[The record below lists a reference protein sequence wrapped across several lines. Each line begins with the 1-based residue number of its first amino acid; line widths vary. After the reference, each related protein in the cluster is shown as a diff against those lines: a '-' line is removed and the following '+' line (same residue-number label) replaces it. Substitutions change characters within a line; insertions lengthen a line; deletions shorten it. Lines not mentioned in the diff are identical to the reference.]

1 MVIQVLRKKS
11 MDDSKVI
18 AKLKYQNEDLQCCLM
33 SSMEG
38 VDSLKKQI
46 QELKKNNKHSASSEV
61 KSKTEDISLSVVKE
75 ENLKLKTDIA
85 GLKSSIQELNTKCLE
100 TDHQND
106 ALQKSNL
113 SLLKKVDL
121 LKDQVKEQLCKA
133 SKAEFEVESFRR
145 YNKDL
150 VQKLQSLKHNN
161 NNNNSLCN
169 ATTSSDS
176 FDNNISNNS
185 YGRHYQGFGSPNVS
199 ILYKKNLAESWL
211 KLF

>member
-11 MDDSKVI
+11 KDNSKEI
-18 AKLKYQNEDLQCCLM
+18 ANLKYENEDLQCCLM

-85 GLKSSIQELNTKCLE
+85 GLKSSTQELNTKFLE

-161 NNNNSLCN
+161 NNSLCN
-169 ATTSSDS
+169 ATTSSAS

-185 YGRHYQGFGSPNVS
+185 HGRHYQGFGSPNVS

-211 KLF
+211 KLFY

>member
-11 MDDSKVI
+11 EDDSKEI
-18 AKLKYQNEDLQCCLM
+18 AKLKYENEDLQCCLM
-33 SSMEG
+33 SSTEG

-46 QELKKNNKHSASSEV
+46 QELKKNNKHSASSEI
-61 KSKTEDISLSVVKE
+61 KSKTEVISLSVAKE
-75 ENLKLKTDIA
+75 EKMKSDIA
-85 GLKSSIQELNTKCLE
+85 GLKSSVQELNTKFLE

-150 VQKLQSLKHNN
+150 VQKLKSLKH

-169 ATTSSDS
+169 ATTSSAS

-185 YGRHYQGFGSPNVS
+185 YGRHYQGFGSPNVT
-199 ILYKKNLAESWL
+199 ILYKKNLAESRL

>member
-1 MVIQVLRKKS
+1 
-11 MDDSKVI
+11 
-18 AKLKYQNEDLQCCLM
+18 
-33 SSMEG
+33 MEG
-38 VDSLKKQI
+38 VDSLKKRI
-46 QELKKNNKHSASSEV
+46 QELKKNNKQSTSSEI
-61 KSKTEDISLSVVKE
+61 KSKTEDISISEVKE
-75 ENLKLKTDIA
+75 ENLKLKTNIA
-85 GLKSSIQELNTKCLE
+85 GLKSSIKELNKKFLE

-145 YNKDL
+145 YNEDL

-161 NNNNSLCN
+161 NNNNNSLSN
-169 ATTSSDS
+169 ATTSWKS

-185 YGRHYQGFGSPNVS
+185 YGRQYQGFGSPNVS
-199 ILYKKNLAESWL
+199 IYKKTWSNLG
-211 KLF
+211 

>member
-11 MDDSKVI
+11 KDDSKEI
-18 AKLKYQNEDLQCCLM
+18 ANLKYQNEDLQCCLM

-61 KSKTEDISLSVVKE
+61 KSKTEDISISVVEE
-75 ENLKLKTDIA
+75 ENLKLKTDVA
-85 GLKSSIQELNTKCLE
+85 RSLESSIKELNTKLLE

-150 VQKLQSLKHNN
+150 VQKLQPLKH

-169 ATTSSDS
+169 ATTSQTILIVNITKDS
-176 FDNNISNNS
+176 EA
-185 YGRHYQGFGSPNVS
+185 QM
-199 ILYKKNLAESWL
+199 
-211 KLF
+211 

>member
-11 MDDSKVI
+11 KDDSKEI
-18 AKLKYQNEDLQCCLM
+18 ANLKYENEDLQCCLM

-61 KSKTEDISLSVVKE
+61 KSETEDIYLSVVKE
-75 ENLKLKTDIA
+75 ENLKLKTDVA
-85 GLKSSIQELNTKCLE
+85 GLKSSIKEFNSKLLE
-100 TDHQND
+100 TGHQND

-113 SLLKKVDL
+113 SFLKKVDL

-150 VQKLQSLKHNN
+150 VQKLQSLQLN
-161 NNNNSLCN
+161 NNNNSLRN
-169 ATTSSDS
+169 ATASSDS

-185 YGRHYQGFGSPNVS
+185 YGQHYQGFGSPNVS
-199 ILYKKNLAESWL
+199 IYKKTWSNLG
-211 KLF
+211 

>member
-11 MDDSKVI
+11 KDNSKEI
-18 AKLKYQNEDLQCCLM
+18 ANLKYENEDLQCCLM
-33 SSMEG
+33 STMEG
-38 VDSLKKQI
+38 VDSLKKRT
-46 QELKKNNKHSASSEV
+46 QELKKNNKHSASSEA
-61 KSKTEDISLSVVKE
+61 KSKTEDISLSVVKQ
-75 ENLKLKTDIA
+75 ENLKLKTDVA
-85 GLKSSIQELNTKCLE
+85 DLKSSIQELNTKFLE
-100 TDHQND
+100 TDHQKD

-150 VQKLQSLKHNN
+150 VQKLQSFKH

-169 ATTSSDS
+169 ATTSSAS

-185 YGRHYQGFGSPNVS
+185 YGRHYQGFGSPNVN
-199 ILYKKNLAESWL
+199 ILYKKNLAES
-211 KLF
+211 

>member
-1 MVIQVLRKKS
+1 MEIQVLRKKS
-11 MDDSKVI
+11 KDDSKEI
-18 AKLKYQNEDLQCCLM
+18 ANLKYQNEDLQCCLM
-33 SSMEG
+33 SSMED
-38 VDSLKKQI
+38 VDSLKKRI

-61 KSKTEDISLSVVKE
+61 KSKTEDISLSVVKQ
-75 ENLKLKTDIA
+75 ENLKMKTDIA
-85 GLKSSIQELNTKCLE
+85 GLKSSIQELNTKFLE

-150 VQKLQSLKHNN
+150 VQKLQSFKHNN
-161 NNNNSLCN
+161 NNNSLRN

-176 FDNNISNNS
+176 FNNNTSNNS
-185 YGRHYQGFGSPNVS
+185 YGRYYQGFGSPNVS
-199 ILYKKNLAESWL
+199 IT
-211 KLF
+211 

>member
-1 MVIQVLRKKS
+1 MVIQVLHKKS
-11 MDDSKVI
+11 KDDSKEI
-18 AKLKYQNEDLQCCLM
+18 ANLKYQNEDLQCCLM
-33 SSMEG
+33 STMED

-46 QELKKNNKHSASSEV
+46 QELKKNKHSASSEV
-61 KSKTEDISLSVVKE
+61 KSKTEDISLSVAKE
-75 ENLKLKTDIA
+75 ENVKLKTDIA
-85 GLKSSIQELNTKCLE
+85 GLKSSIQELNTKFLE

-106 ALQKSNL
+106 ALQKSNM

-161 NNNNSLCN
+161 NNSLCN
-169 ATTSSDS
+169 ATTSSAS
-176 FDNNISNNS
+176 FDNNTSNNS

>member
-1 MVIQVLRKKS
+1 MTKQARVRVLKR
-11 MDDSKVI
+11 VGPRERF
-18 AKLKYQNEDLQCCLM
+18 YQF
-33 SSMEG
+33 
-38 VDSLKKQI
+38 
-46 QELKKNNKHSASSEV
+46 
-61 KSKTEDISLSVVKE
+61 ISLSVAKE
-75 ENLKLKTDIA
+75 ENLKMKTDIA
-85 GLKSSIQELNTKCLE
+85 GLKSSIKELNTKFLE

-161 NNNNSLCN
+161 NNNNNNSLSN

-176 FDNNISNNS
+176 FNSNISNN
-185 YGRHYQGFGSPNVS
+185 GRHYQGFGSPNVN
-199 ILYKKNLAESWL
+199 ILYNKIGRI
-211 KLF
+211 

>member
-11 MDDSKVI
+11 KDDSKEI

-61 KSKTEDISLSVVKE
+61 KSKTEDISLSVAKE
-75 ENLKLKTDIA
+75 ENLKMKTDIA
-85 GLKSSIQELNTKCLE
+85 DLKSSIQKLNTKFLE
-100 TDHQND
+100 TDHQNH

-161 NNNNSLCN
+161 NNSLCN
-169 ATTSSDS
+169 ATTSSAS

-185 YGRHYQGFGSPNVS
+185 YGRHYQGFGSPNVN
-199 ILYKKNLAESWL
+199 IL
-211 KLF
+211 

>member
-11 MDDSKVI
+11 KDDSKEI
-18 AKLKYQNEDLQCCLM
+18 ANLKYQNEDLQCCLM

-46 QELKKNNKHSASSEV
+46 QELKKNNKHSASSEA
-61 KSKTEDISLSVVKE
+61 KSKTEDISLSVVKQ
-75 ENLKLKTDIA
+75 ENLKLKTDVA
-85 GLKSSIQELNTKCLE
+85 DLKSSIQELNTKFLE

-113 SLLKKVDL
+113 SLFKKVDL

-150 VQKLQSLKHNN
+150 VQKLQSLKQQQQIT
-161 NNNNSLCN
+161 LQC
-169 ATTSSDS
+169 
-176 FDNNISNNS
+176 NNIKCFI
-185 YGRHYQGFGSPNVS
+185 RQQH
-199 ILYKKNLAESWL
+199 L
-211 KLF
+211 KQFLWSTLPRIRKPKCKYTLQK